1 MSYRNSTHQESHGNS
16 TSSRSFRHSE
26 DCEDRGDQHTS
37 SGVHNDEHITGPR
50 GNTQRHPSAR
60 NTSGGHYGEEHAYG
74 GSVQSHNEL
83 SNYRNDHRRSVVSG
97 SDRGY
102 GNDSFGNQKGGS
114 SGVSGS
120 GYSRVHSSGGS
131 SISRA
136 GQSGA
141 QGGSSG
147 GYTGGSGEGHS
158 GDYDSASR
166 RHDAVSRGGQSG
178 SKGSSSG
185 GYTGDSSGGHIGEYD
200 SGSRRHD
207 AVSRGGQIG
216 SHDGSSGGYTGGSS
230 GGNSGGHDSGSRG
243 YAGASRG
250 VQGGSHGGISG
261 GYTSGSSSGGQ
272 SGGYGDSSRGHNSS
286 SRGSTGVG
294 GGNSGGQ
301 NGGHSGGFSS
311 RSTGGFSNRN
321 SANHQ
326 GFGGNS
332 GQRVSFSNCSLGEVS
347 HHQAGGK
354 ETMQNLN
361 SRLATYMDRVRAL
374 EDSNAE
380 LEIKIRNWYDTH
392 KLQKVDYTKY
402 YKTIEELKNKMFSF
416 NLDNNHLT
424 VQNDNARLAA
434 DDFKVKYETE
444 RCLFQNVD
452 ADATGLRKALD
463 DLTLDKASLES
474 QFESL
479 TEELAY
485 RKRNHEE
492 ETKSMQGVSSD
503 VTVQMDAAPGINI
516 LKILNDTRSQYEEL
530 AEANR
535 KKAEEEYQQKISE
548 LKSEISDSNEQ
559 IESYKNQ
566 VMELRRTMQNL
577 EIELQTQCAT
587 KTSLE
592 NAMAETEGR
601 YYDELTEIQN
611 KVMILEDELS
621 QLRHELESQSQEYKI
636 LLDIRSKLENEI
648 EMYRE
653 LLEEGSAEHGNSYGN
668 ANANGNRYNNNNHSS
683 RQGGRSASSSVSDQR
698 RSRVVTAIT
707 EERMDG
713 RIVSTKVSEIHQ
725 QK

>member
-1 MSYRNSTHQESHGNS
+1 MSYRNSTHQESHGSS

-37 SGVHNDEHITGPR
+37 SGVHNDEQITGPR

-74 GSVQSHNEL
+74 GSGQSHNEL
-83 SNYRNDHRRSVVSG
+83 SNYRNDHRRSIVSG
-97 SDRGY
+97 SDHGS
-102 GNDSFGNQKGGS
+102 GNDSVGNQKVGS
-114 SGVSGS
+114 SGVSGG
-120 GYSRVHSSGGS
+120 GYSGVYSSGGS
-131 SISRA
+131 SVSRA
-136 GQSGA
+136 GQSGV

-147 GYTGGSGEGHS
+147 GYTGGS
-158 GDYDSASR
+158 
-166 RHDAVSRGGQSG
+166 
-178 SKGSSSG
+178 
-185 GYTGDSSGGHIGEYD
+185 SGGHSGEYD

-207 AVSRGGQIG
+207 AVSRGGQSE
-216 SHDGSSGGYTGGSS
+216 SHDGSSGGYTDGSS
-230 GGNSGGHDSGSRG
+230 GGHSGGHDSGSRG

-250 VQGGSHGGISG
+250 VQVGSHGGSSG

-272 SGGYGDSSRGHNSS
+272 SGGYGDSSRGHNSN

-294 GGNSGGQ
+294 GCHSGGQ

-311 RSTGGFSNRN
+311 RSTGGFSSRS

-326 GFGGNS
+326 GFGGVCGGNS

-380 LEIKIRNWYDTH
+380 LEMKIRNWYDTH

-402 YKTIEELKNKMFSF
+402 YKTIEELKNKMFSST
-416 NLDNNHLT
+416 LDKNHLT

-444 RCLFQNVD
+444 RCLFQNVN
-452 ADATGLRKALD
+452 ADAVGLRKALD
-463 DLTLDKASLES
+463 DLTLDKSSLES

-485 RKRNHEE
+485 RKKNHEE

-530 AEANR
+530 AEENR
-535 KKAEEEYQQKISE
+535 KKAEEEYQQKINE
-548 LKSEISDSNEQ
+548 LNCEISNSNEQ
-559 IESYKNQ
+559 IESQKSQ
-566 VMELRRTMQNL
+566 VMELRRTVQNL

-592 NAMAETEGR
+592 NALAETEGR

-611 KVMILEDELS
+611 KVINLEDELCE
-621 QLRHELESQSQEYKI
+621 LRHELETQSQEYKI

-648 EMYRE
+648 EMYRK
-653 LLEEGSAEHGNSYGN
+653 LLEEEGGSEHINSYGN
-668 ANANGNRYNNNNHSS
+668 GNSNGNRYDNNNYSS
-683 RQGGRSASSSVSDQR
+683 RQGGMSASSSVSDHR

-713 RIVSTKVSEIHQ
+713 RIVSTKVSEIYQ